1 MILKKHINKIAT
13 TLIEKASRWK
23 SVNLFFI
30 FDGDP
35 EQVKSL
41 IKSYKKQRDTH
52 IIPYEVTYIELLK
65 ILNKCDIEGF
75 RRQCNN
81 YYRTNY
87 YFKYDYNKENPMKIY
102 IGIKKDKLKLW

>member
-1 MILKKHINKIAT
+1 MIFKKHINKIAT
-13 TLIEKASRWK
+13 TLIETASNWK

-30 FDGDP
+30 FDGDS

-41 IKSYKKQRDTH
+41 IKSYKKQRNTYT
-52 IIPYEVTYIELLK
+52 IPYKVTYIELLK

-81 YYRTNY
+81 YYRVDY
-87 YFKYDYNKENPMKIY
+87 YFKYDYDKENPKKIY
-102 IGIKKDKLKLW
+102 IGIKKIN